1 MPEYSILLKLKSE
14 ISLKKNFYLI
24 GLVLFDLMF

>member
-1 MPEYSILLKLKSE
+1 MPEYSILLKLKSK
-14 ISLKKNFYLI
+14 ISLKKNFLLI